1 MSQPPRHP
9 VPSMPRPRKSKGP
22 PLNPLPLPIWD
33 VPLFLRRLTPESPDE
48 QEEDPSTRQM
58 TRLRIRDIAPSS
70 SLPHRRP
77 PGRPVQATQQA
88 SIPTW
93 GQIKMLYHQAQG
105 IASVQGSSNSPEKVF
120 VAMLALLSCQ
130 NSPAE
135 HPEAHD

>member
-1 MSQPPRHP
+1 MSQPPRHL
-9 VPSMPRPRKSKGP
+9 VPSLPRPQKRKGP
-22 PLNPLPLPIWD
+22 PLHPLPLPIWD

-58 TRLRIRDIAPSS
+58 TQLHIRDTAPSS
-70 SLPHRRP
+70 PLPRRRP
-77 PGRPVQATQQA
+77 PGCPARATQQA

-93 GQIKMLYHQAQG
+93 GQIKMLCHQAQG
-105 IASVQGSSNSPEKVF
+105 VASVQGTSDSPENVF
-120 VAMLALLSCQ
+120 VAMLALLSRQ